1 MRRIVATLTL
11 GLGLGS
17 AAAAHAAAGTVVVG
31 EDLCQINRGQDQLPM
46 KPGADI
52 NEGDVIK
59 CIGKTK
65 AKAFFGDVLVLF
77 GPLSETQVAAA
88 SPATLTLVKGSLRA
102 MSAPGSNAR
111 LVLRTPKAAVTA
123 SGADVFLRYNAASE
137 FTEVL
142 TVEGRAHAENTGA
155 GAAGSVDL
163 NPLEN
168 TLLSPESPP
177 SQPSPV
183 APEEVR
189 TFTRDTE
196 LSATPP
202 AKGDVFN
209 GLEATMARIDDAY
222 TETRRSFAQ
231 PSLPMGGPFRSLD
244 SRRQAFVTPQL
255 DQPGLE
261 AAPGGA
267 SISLDYDFPA
277 PQLRA
282 DQ

>member
-31 EDLCQINRGQDQLPM
+31 EELCQINRGQDQLPM
-46 KPGADI
+46 LPGAAI
-52 NEGDVIK
+52 NEGDVVK

-77 GPLSETQVAAA
+77 GPLSETQI
-88 SPATLTLVKGSLRA
+88 ATANPLALTLVKGSIRA
-102 MSAPGSNAR
+102 MSAPGTNAR
-111 LVLRTPKAAVTA
+111 LALRTPKAAISA
-123 SGADVFLRYNAASE
+123 AGADVFMRYNAASE

-142 TVEGRAHAENTGA
+142 AVEGRARAENTGF

-163 NPLEN
+163 NPLESS
-168 TLLSPESPP
+168 LLSPESAP

-189 TFTRDTE
+189 TYTRDTD
-196 LSATPP
+196 LSAAPT

-209 GLEATMARIDDAY
+209 GLEATMARIDAAY
-222 TETRRSFAQ
+222 NETRRSFAQ
-231 PSLPMGGPFRSLD
+231 PSLPIGAPLRSLD
-244 SRRQAFVTPQL
+244 SRRQAFVVPQF
-255 DQPGLE
+255 DQPGIDT
-261 AAPGGA
+261 APGGA
-267 SISLDYDFPA
+267 ALSLDYDFSA

>member
-1 MRRIVATLTL
+1 MRRTVATLTL
-11 GLGLGS
+11 GLGLGW

-31 EDLCQINRGQDQLPM
+31 EELCQINRGQDQLRM
-46 KPGADI
+46 LPGTAI

-88 SPATLTLVKGSLRA
+88 SPVALTLVKGSLRA
-102 MSAPGSNAR
+102 MSAPGSSAR
-111 LVLRTPKAAVTA
+111 IALRTPKAAVTA
-123 SGADVFLRYNAASE
+123 AGADVFLRYNAASE

-142 TVEGRAHAENTGA
+142 TVEGRARAENTGV
-155 GAAGSVDL
+155 GAAGAVEL
-163 NPLEN
+163 NPLE
-168 TLLSPESPP
+168 TALLSPESAP

-183 APEEVR
+183 APEDVR
-189 TFTRDTE
+189 TYTRDTE

-202 AKGDVFN
+202 AKGDPFN
-209 GLEATMARIDDAY
+209 GLEATLARIDAAY
-222 TETRRSFAQ
+222 NETRRSFAQ
-231 PSLPMGGPFRSLD
+231 PSLPAGGPFRSLD
-244 SRRQAFVTPQL
+244 SRRQAFVAPQF
-255 DQPGLE
+255 DQPGLD